1 MRNSLL
7 CYRLLSIGC
16 CAQLGLLPFS
26 SSCPSAGI
34 ALIGHQ
40 VRRAIVLDPATRLPR
55 LEDSDEPLEK
65 FKAACTQTGLQLRV
79 LSSRETC
86 SNRDSDPMVLLA
98 VGGPQARLADLPLLP
113 SES

>member
-1 MRNSLL
+1 MRFDALSRAFPGDPHLCLL
-7 CYRLLSIGC
+7 FH
-16 CAQLGLLPFS
+16 P
-26 SSCPSAGI
+26 SCTGV

-55 LEDSDEPLEK
+55 LEDEDEPLEK
-65 FKAACTQTGLQLRV
+65 FKAACAAAGLQLRV

-98 VGGPQARLADLPLLP
+98 VGGPQARLAEMPLLP
-113 SES
+113 SEA